1 MCVSIHQALKNTLYI
16 APVQVKLQSGKKKKD
31 TLLGLE
37 HINAAALL
45 SAG

>member
-1 MCVSIHQALKNTLYI
+1 MCVSIHRAMKNTLYI
-16 APVQVKLQSGKKKKD
+16 APVQVKLQSGKKKKKR
-31 TLLGLE
+31 

>member
-1 MCVSIHQALKNTLYI
+1 MCVSVYRALKNTLYL
-16 APVQVKLQSGKKKKD
+16 APVQVKLQSGKKKD